1 LNHTCKK
8 LLCHDIKMKDKCQA
22 EKIE

>member
-8 LLCHDIKMKDKCQA
+8 LLCHDIKTRDKCQV

>member
-8 LLCHDIKMKDKCQA
+8 LLCHDIKTRDECQV